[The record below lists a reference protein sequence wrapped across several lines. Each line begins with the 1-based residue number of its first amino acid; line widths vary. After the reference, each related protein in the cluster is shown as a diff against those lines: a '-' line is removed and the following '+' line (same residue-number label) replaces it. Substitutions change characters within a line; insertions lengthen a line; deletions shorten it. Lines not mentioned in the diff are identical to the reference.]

1 MDNNFNMQQNN
12 MNSPMQQPT
21 YQQPMNQQPMYQQP
35 IYQTMPVQQKKNTGL
50 IIGIISGVVALI
62 AIIAV
67 VLVLVLSGG
76 DDLVGTWTYTEDG
89 ETANFVFND
98 DNSGTMGASGISFPM
113 TWERDGDTLKITMSL
128 LGQSSTESFTI
139 KELTDEKL
147 VLSNGEEE
155 ISLTKAD

>member
-12 MNSPMQQPT
+12 MNTPM
-21 YQQPMNQQPMYQQP
+21 QQPMYQTMQVQP
-35 IYQTMPVQQKKNTGL
+35 KKKTGL
-50 IIGIISGVVALI
+50 IIGIVLGVVALI

-67 VLVLVLSGG
+67 VLVLVLGG
-76 DDLVGTWTYTEDG
+76 SDDLVGTWTYTEDG
-89 ETANFVFND
+89 ETASFVFND

-139 KELTDEKL
+139 KELTDDKL

-155 ISLTKAD
+155 ITLKKAD